1 MKKAKDIFY
10 KLANCN
16 QHVQFEQFL
25 RDIIFDK
32 KRRETF
38 YASLIDEGIYDTRV
52 DIFKSYFEAYSA
64 ERKSNM
70 QDFTP
75 DKVAELLA
83 KIVNYEKGDCT
94 GWAGYDAA
102 AGTGT
107 LIIKKWN
114 DDVRSNTFASY
125 RPSNYIYRCDEYA
138 DNVIP
143 YLVHNLAFRGMNAIV
158 VHGDTITREAKQVYF
173 MCNEDD
179 SYMSFSNVNVMPHSI
194 DTERMFK
201 IKFKADEP
209 EIKHIE
215 NKKELFARRCN
226 DDSKV

>member
-1 MKKAKDIFY
+1 MKKHREIFY
-10 KLANCN
+10 KLANCS

-32 KRRETF
+32 KRREMF
-38 YASLIDEGIYDTRV
+38 YAGLIDEGIYDTRV
-52 DIFKSYFEAYSA
+52 DIFKSYFEEYSA

-75 DKVAELLA
+75 DKVAELLT
-83 KIVNYEKGDCT
+83 KIIKHEQGNNA

-114 DDVRSNTFASY
+114 DDVRSNTFAKY

-143 YLVHNLAFRGMNAIV
+143 YLIHNLAFRGMNAIV
-158 VHGDTITREAKQVYF
+158 VHGDTLTREAKQVYF
-173 MCNEDD
+173 ICNEDD
-179 SYMSFSNVNVMPHSI
+179 SYMSFSNVNVMPHNF
-194 DTERMFK
+194 DVENMFDV
-201 IKFKADEP
+201 KFRLDEP
-209 EIKHIE
+209 AIHHIE
-215 NKKELFARRCN
+215 NKKEFLSR
-226 DDSKV
+226 

>member
-1 MKKAKDIFY
+1 MKKHRDIFY
-10 KLANCN
+10 QLANCS

-32 KRRETF
+32 KRREMF
-38 YASLIDEGIYDTRV
+38 YAGLIDEGIYDTRV
-52 DIFKSYFEAYSA
+52 DIFKSYFEEYSA

-75 DKVAELLA
+75 DKVAELLT
-83 KIVNYEKGDCT
+83 KIIKYEQGNNV

-114 DDVRSNTFASY
+114 DDVRSNTFANY

-143 YLVHNLAFRGMNAIV
+143 YLIHNLAFRGMNAIV
-158 VHGDTITREAKQVYF
+158 VHCDTLTREAKQVYF
-173 MCNEDD
+173 ICNEDD
-179 SYMSFSNVNVMPHSI
+179 SYMLFSNVNVMPHSTDVEKMFGI
-194 DTERMFK
+194 TFKTE
-201 IKFKADEP
+201 EP
-209 EIKHIE
+209 TIKHIE
-215 NKKELFARRCN
+215 NRKALFV
-226 DDSKV
+226 KVKSDEII